1 MEAGPA
7 TSAVLCYCS
16 GLLGGLAPC
25 RPCQYLCRTGL
36 CQWAGEN
43 DEPDPVLVPVPAR
56 RTGSRPVKP
65 AATDYACDRDAKVVR
80 PLLLGRGCSAPL
92 ALMAA
97 DTTRM
102 AMPPRTQTA
111 AIQ

>member
-1 MEAGPA
+1 MGAGPA

-43 DEPDPVLVPVPAR
+43 DEPGPVLVPVLAR
-56 RTGSRPVKP
+56 RTGSRLVKP
-65 AATDYACDRDAKVVR
+65 AVTDYVCDRDAKVVF
-80 PLLLGRGCSAPL
+80 LGCSATVL
-92 ALMAA
+92 DCCCLDVAA
-97 DTTRM
+97 
-102 AMPPRTQTA
+102 PRSSL
-111 AIQ
+111 